1 MKPPKPV
8 AMTAHAERR
17 AMLALV
23 LAFAFVVQMLAPALA
38 TAAPTPDGGVTIC
51 TTMGLQTLGADLN
64 PGDAP
69 EGPHHCQHCVCPAP
83 LSPADPLMSATRVVY
98 ATGVAPVADTPR
110 GLRPQARAPPRPP
123 GQGPP
128 VPNA

>member
-1 MKPPKPV
+1 MKLPTPV

-38 TAAPTPDGGVTIC
+38 TAAPTPDGGATIC
-51 TTMGLQTLGADLN
+51 TTMGLQTLGADADS
-64 PGDAP
+64 GDTP
-69 EGPHHCQHCVCPAP
+69 ERPHHCQHCVCPAP
-83 LSPADPLMSATRVVY
+83 TAPADPLTAATRVVY

-128 VPNA
+128 APNA